1 MVAGW
6 RGTWLAPA
14 EAGVAPAE
22 AEDRLRYCVLLM
34 ACVFCGI
41 IQKPLITLARDVQ
54 AFEDC
59 LRELHDKKASLALM
73 EALRSCFVRNLHYA
87 GRCL

>member
-6 RGTWLAPA
+6 RGAWLAPA

-22 AEDRLRYCVLLM
+22 AEDRVRYRLLLL
-34 ACVFCGI
+34 ACIFCGI
-41 IQKPLITLARDVQ
+41 IQKPLITFAWDVQ

-59 LRELHDKKASLALM
+59 LCDRCRATRQLRAELVL
-73 EALRSCFVRNLHYA
+73 
-87 GRCL
+87 